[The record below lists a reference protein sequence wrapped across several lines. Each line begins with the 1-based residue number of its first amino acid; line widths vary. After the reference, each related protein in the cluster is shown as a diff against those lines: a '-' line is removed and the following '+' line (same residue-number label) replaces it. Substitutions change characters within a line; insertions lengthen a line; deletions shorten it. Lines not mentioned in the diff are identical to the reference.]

1 MEETVVLRPRRQVT
15 LSKKI
20 CDALGV
26 KPGDRLALELAEG
39 ALVIRPSSAV
49 ALDALRAIQRAFAE
63 SGITEEELLEG
74 GRQVR
79 EEIFREKYGHLL
91 ERRGKA
97 RRVRS
102 HRGA

>member
-15 LSKKI
+15 LSRKV

-39 ALVIRPSSAV
+39 VLVLRPSSAV
-49 ALDALRAIQRAFAE
+49 ALESLRAIQQAFAE

-91 ERRGKA
+91 ERKGKS
-97 RRVRS
+97 RRLRA
-102 HRGA
+102 HRDA